1 MDHTRACEESK
12 QIGNRSPGTGKAVW
26 MALILAVACLAG
38 SCQRNDAGTG
48 ADGRLKVIAS
58 LFPTYDFARNIGR
71 EKADVTLLLP
81 PGVEA
86 HGFEPKP
93 GDMMRLNRADILI
106 FTNRLMEP
114 WIQKILLGTQ
124 NRRLAVVEAG
134 RGIAMSGDAGGKADG
149 HKDADGAEDP
159 HIWLDFSNAA
169 AMVDRIRDGFIGR
182 DPENR
187 DFYFRNAEEYKAR
200 LHDLD
205 RRYRETLSGC
215 RKKVLVHGGH
225 SAFGYLARRYGLRYL
240 SAYGLSPNAEPRP
253 EDLIRLSRTLRAN
266 GLKHI
271 YSEELLSPRIA
282 ETIARETGAAVLPLY
297 TGHNVGKEA
306 LEGDATFIFLMM
318 KNLERLKEGLQ
329 CP

>member
-1 MDHTRACEESK
+1 MDRARACWDGKRS
-12 QIGNRSPGTGKAVW
+12 GNRSPGMGKAVW
-26 MALILAVACLAG
+26 IALILMVASLAG
-38 SCQRNDAGTG
+38 SCQRDETGTG
-48 ADGRLKVIAS
+48 KDGRLKVVAS
-58 LFPTYDFARNIGR
+58 LFPTYDFARHIGR

-93 GDMMRLNRADILI
+93 GDMMRINRADILI

-114 WIQKILLGTQ
+114 WLQKILRGTQ
-124 NRRLAVVEAG
+124 TGHLAVVEAG
-134 RGIAMSGDAGGKADG
+134 RGIAMSGVDGMKADG
-149 HKDADGAEDP
+149 RKNAHGAEDP
-159 HIWLDFSNAA
+159 HIWLDFANAA

-200 LHDLD
+200 LQDLD

-215 RKKVLVHGGH
+215 GKKVLIHGGH
-225 SAFGYLARRYGLRYL
+225 SAFGYLASRYGLRYL

-271 YSEELLSPRIA
+271 FSEELLSTRVA
-282 ETIARETGAAVLPLY
+282 ETIAKETGAAVLPLY
-297 TGHNVGKEA
+297 TGHNVGKAA
-306 LEGDATFIFLMM
+306 LEGDVTFIFLMM

>member
-1 MDHTRACEESK
+1 MDHTRAWRDGKRS
-12 QIGNRSPGTGKAVW
+12 GNRSSGTWKAVW
-26 MALILAVACLAG
+26 MALILLFACLAG
-38 SCQRNDAGTG
+38 SCQRNETGTG
-48 ADGRLKVIAS
+48 KDGRLKVVAS
-58 LFPTYDFARNIGR
+58 LFPTYDFARQIGQG
-71 EKADVTLLLP
+71 KADVTLLLP

-106 FTNRLMEP
+106 FTNRHMEP
-114 WIQKILLGTQ
+114 WIQKILQGTQ
-124 NRRLAVVEAG
+124 NGRLAVVEAG
-134 RGIAMSGDAGGKADG
+134 RGIAMSGHTGMTG
-149 HKDADGAEDP
+149 HGPAAGAEDP
-159 HIWLDFSNAA
+159 HIWLDFSKAA

-200 LHDLD
+200 LQDLD
-205 RRYRETLSGC
+205 RRYGETLSGC

-225 SAFGYLARRYGLRYL
+225 SAFGYLARRYGLGYL

-271 YSEELLSPRIA
+271 FSEELLSPRVA
-282 ETIARETGAAVLPLY
+282 ETIAKETGAAVLPLH
-297 TGHNVGKEA
+297 TGHNIGKEA
-306 LEGDATFIFLMM
+306 LEGDATFISLMM
-318 KNLERLKEGLQ
+318 INLERLKEGLQ